1 MTKQQFII
9 GHSHA
14 MIAGPCPV
22 CGHPQ
27 SAAFGFG
34 HNNNVNK
41 VEFPFIAVHGE
52 CGAAIMFTSASEC
65 HEVTREEWRNMDRR
79 TQNSI
84 GLAQIACQRTHKL
97 RGGPP
102 A

>member
-1 MTKQQFII
+1 MTTENFII

-22 CGHPQ
+22 CGGPQ
-27 SAAFGFG
+27 EGAFGFG
-34 HNNNVNK
+34 NNKNINK
-41 VEFPFIAVHGE
+41 VEFPFIAVHSQ
-52 CGAAIMFTSASEC
+52 CGAAIMFTSPSEC
-65 HEVTREEWRNMDRR
+65 HEVTREEWRNMDRL
-79 TQNSI
+79 TQNRI
-84 GLAQIACQRTHKL
+84 GLAQIACHRTNKL